1 MENPLSII
9 LVKSDSKG
17 DRLLF
22 RYPYVQIKEENE
34 INKNDRGKNP
44 YSITLLEEQQK
55 EGNTMRLAGI
65 DTASM
70 NVQLESDEVLS
81 SLFACKLELAN
92 QKFELKIN
100 DIRFVSHPALMET
113 KNSFILINIVFALQA
128 QCSYSI
134 VKCYYELSKRLGLG
148 LLYEERRVNYLTK
161 EMKTMLKIHDDTIYD
176 HKSEKIFDT
185 ILQKSSL
192 AQCLKTLYFD
202 LCNTGLINV
211 VLNESVTLCFC
222 LPQKAWRARFSDRKT
237 KSQPLIDPEVIDRA
251 IMSLKPYHGFLLLVD
266 PSELL
271 DCVPPSSAKILL
283 QLIESYNPLK
293 SLQSMST
300 DSDLPLDQVYQMVGH
315 LVYWAKATIIY
326 PLCETNVYVISPDA
340 PIHVSSPLVEKFAN
354 KFPGM
359 QLIEV
364 ISDFSLP
371 TSIGHLTTPL
381 QHPARQGRLA
391 QMVLWMLQHHLLMQL
406 HTYVQFMPSYEKP
419 NDTSGLSLSDFGST
433 PTKQS
438 SALSPEKSPTMSDPL
453 DVPVNSSSVRAIP
466 YSQKSLSSNMSV
478 DETPGSGKSVE
489 DEDEKIKGLLN
500 SFDECDRLAILKVPA
515 SSNLE
520 DLNLMVRLKQ
530 SGYFQGE
537 HHLEEIMFYENLRRS
552 QLLQLLD
559 KFRDVLIL
567 YETED
572 PASCFLGFKTK

>member
-1 MENPLSII
+1 
-9 LVKSDSKG
+9 
-17 DRLLF
+17 
-22 RYPYVQIKEENE
+22 
-34 INKNDRGKNP
+34 
-44 YSITLLEEQQK
+44 
-55 EGNTMRLAGI
+55 
-65 DTASM
+65 
-70 NVQLESDEVLS
+70 
-81 SLFACKLELAN
+81 
-92 QKFELKIN
+92 
-100 DIRFVSHPALMET
+100 
-113 KNSFILINIVFALQA
+113 
-128 QCSYSI
+128 

-161 EMKTMLKIHDDTIYD
+161 EMKTMLKIHEDTIYD
-176 HKSEKIFDT
+176 HKSEKIFDQ
-185 ILQKSSL
+185 IIQKSSL
-192 AQCLKTLYFD
+192 AQCLKTLYHD
-202 LCNTGLINV
+202 LCATGLINV

-222 LPQKAWRARFSDRKT
+222 LPQKAWNFRFSERKT
-237 KSQPLIDPEVIDRA
+237 KAGQPFIDPEVIDRC
-251 IMSLKPYHGFLLLVD
+251 IVSLKPYHGFLLLVD

-271 DCVPPSSAKILL
+271 DCVPPSGAKILL

-293 SLQSMST
+293 SLQSMSS
-300 DSDLPLDQVYQMVGH
+300 DSDLTLEQVYQMVGH

-340 PIHVSSPLVEKFAN
+340 PIHVNSPLVERFAT

-359 QLIEV
+359 SLIEV

-419 NDTSGLSLSDFGST
+419 SNDLTGLKMTEFSPKQTSVS
-433 PTKQS
+433 QS
-438 SALSPEKSPTMSDPL
+438 PQKSPKSDPL
-453 DVPVNSSSVRAIP
+453 DVPNGSFSSQMNQMS
-466 YSQKSLSSNMSV
+466 SFSHKSSNFIT
-478 DETPGSGKSVE
+478 DEA
-489 DEDEKIKGLLN
+489 DESMNSMDDDEKIRELLN
-500 SFDECDRLAILKVPA
+500 TFDDCDREAILKVPA
-515 SSNLE
+515 SANFE
-520 DLNLMVRLKQ
+520 DLNLMVRLWQ
-530 SGYFQGE
+530 SGYFKGE

-572 PASCFLGFKTK
+572 PASCLLK